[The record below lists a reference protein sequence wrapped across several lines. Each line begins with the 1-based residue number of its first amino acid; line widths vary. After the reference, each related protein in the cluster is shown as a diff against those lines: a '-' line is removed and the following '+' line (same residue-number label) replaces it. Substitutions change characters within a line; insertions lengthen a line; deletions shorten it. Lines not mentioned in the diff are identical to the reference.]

1 MKALKTLTLSLVLAL
16 ASTTSIAAYD
26 CEYIS
31 QVAGNINH
39 NRQYFNMPKEEA
51 LEVNIVSRNLSIM
64 YVENG
69 DSDQSYRDIL
79 DDYDLSNEIV
89 RVSYDVPVYR
99 SEREKDLAIE
109 YFKNIVYKKC
119 ISGGYN

>member
-1 MKALKTLTLSLVLAL
+1 MKAIKTMILSVVVAL
-16 ASTTSIAAYD
+16 ASTASLAAND
-26 CEYIS
+26 CDYIRE
-31 QVAGNINH
+31 VAEGMNY
-39 NRQYFNMPKEEA
+39 NRQYTNMTKEEA
-51 LEVNIVSRNLSIM
+51 LETNIVSRNLSIM
-64 YVENG
+64 YVEDG

-89 RVSYDVPVYR
+89 RVLYDVPVYR